1 MCFSFD
7 PPVPRANDGSGPE
20 GIRRLALMK
29 YIMALGHGV
38 DVRKREPLMA
48 IMAEAEARGIIMIS
62 VARALPSGA
71 C

>member
-1 MCFSFD
+1 
-7 PPVPRANDGSGPE
+7 
-20 GIRRLALMK
+20 MK

>member
-1 MCFSFD
+1 
-7 PPVPRANDGSGPE
+7 
-20 GIRRLALMK
+20 MK

-62 VARALPSGA
+62 VARGLTIRRLLKGTSAKSSRPA
-71 C
+71 R